1 VPEVMSAMITHMEVL
16 LTTAQAQGTALSF
29 VVVVPHWPAVK
40 ALQALQSSSFKQ
52 AHGFNVE
59 ATEHGFVDG

>member
-1 VPEVMSAMITHMEVL
+1 MSAMITHMEAL
-16 LTTAQAQGTALSF
+16 LTSAQAKNKALSF

-40 ALQALQSSSFKQ
+40 AWQALQSSSFKQ
-52 AHGFNVE
+52 ANGFNIE